1 MDETSYTRD
10 QVADLLKGH
19 DIQPTHQR
27 VEIAFALFSCGV
39 HLCADQVL
47 SMVNEAQPETSRA
60 TVYNTLKLLVAKGL
74 VREVIADPSR
84 IFYDPNTHPHYHLY
98 DSRTGE
104 LTDIDASRVRIT
116 GFPELPEGM
125 ITEGV
130 DVIVRVRSA
139 EPTA

>member
-1 MDETSYTRD
+1 MDSKGYTRE
-10 QVADLLKGH
+10 QVVDLLKAH
-19 DIQPTHQR
+19 DIQATHQR
-27 VEIAFALFSCGV
+27 VEIALALFAGSA

-47 SMVNEAQPETSRA
+47 SMVNETQPETSRA
-60 TVYNTLKLLVAKGL
+60 TVYNTLKLLVSKGL

-104 LTDIDASRVRIT
+104 LTDIDASHVQIT
-116 GFPELPEGM
+116 GFPQLPDGM
-125 ITEGV
+125 VTEGV

-139 EPTA
+139 EPNA